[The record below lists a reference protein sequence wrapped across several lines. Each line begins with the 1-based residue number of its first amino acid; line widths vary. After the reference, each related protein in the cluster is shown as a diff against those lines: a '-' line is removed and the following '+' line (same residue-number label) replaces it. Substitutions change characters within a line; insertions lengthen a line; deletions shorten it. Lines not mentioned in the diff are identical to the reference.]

1 MLHHVAS
8 SQHCLTLMAPLM
20 SSAPMAMAAAMI
32 WPPGGGTTACITVV
46 RTPSMARNESLKA
59 ARGPPTAP
67 ASELTW
73 SVRFITDEGMDD
85 GCSAQRLEGC
95 SSGSSQWIYKSG
107 AADTL
112 GASELHVFQQ
122 RLPVC

>member
-59 ARGPPTAP
+59 ARGPPMAP

-73 SVRFITDEGMDD
+73 SVRFITDEGVDA
-85 GCSAQRLEGC
+85 GVRGLR
-95 SSGSSQWIYKSG
+95 G
-107 AADTL
+107 AAVAVHSGVQVGQRIHWGL
-112 GASELHVFQQ
+112 ASTCV
-122 RLPVC
+122 